1 MVNLHHGRV
10 ADYRGGPAGFW
21 EIYNDDPRAAMERA
35 YTVDA
40 GLMGAVVAA
49 IAAGTSMP
57 IAVDF
62 ADGTV
67 RTLPSRAQVRE
78 LQRRLGRPVRHD
90 DFARLPVLPER

>member
-1 MVNLHHGRV
+1 
-10 ADYRGGPAGFW
+10 
-21 EIYNDDPRAAMERA
+21 
-35 YTVDA
+35 
-40 GLMGAVVAA
+40 MGAVVAA

-90 DFARLPVLPER
+90 DFRRARLPVLPET